1 MIRHHHKFRNCDI
14 IIDFRDFFDAMQ
26 CKFSDFR
33 QFHPTINHIAKI
45 QIMVFR
51 AKGHEIPSAI
61 VIVPC
66 GTRRFPLWE
75 QTTYYETK

>member
-1 MIRHHHKFRNCDI
+1 MNMVGHNHKQWDFYI
-14 IIDFRDFFDAMQ
+14 ILTNNRRLFDL
-26 CKFSDFR
+26 FHRPFPNFR
-33 QFHPTINHIAKI
+33 QFHPTINHIAEI

-66 GTRRFPLWE
+66 GTRRFPLW
-75 QTTYYETK
+75 QIVWH